1 LAGSRYFVGSIQQ
14 QKYLTSQIFSSTN
27 MHMCMTEYCQNLI
40 FAVEQRFPHYFFI
53 ITPVSRYLYV
63 LLFENQVSL
72 SYPRQNVGLPQHK
85 QLNWFFTNGKYLQ
98 KDEIPLHVHQ
108 WTGRS
113 ICKLKMNGLNFEDE
127 CFSLAGWFRGSS
139 LVVAFLP
146 GFPATLGALPRI
158 L

>member
-1 LAGSRYFVGSIQQ
+1 
-14 QKYLTSQIFSSTN
+14 
-27 MHMCMTEYCQNLI
+27 MCMTEYCQNLI

-63 LLFENQVSL
+63 LLFEYQVSL

-127 CFSLAGWFRGSS
+127 CFSLAGSEE
-139 LVVAFLP
+139 VVWLWLFCRDSPRL
-146 GFPATLGALPRI
+146 LGRCLEYREVPLMKKMSVVDINIFSAYLKRCI
-158 L
+158 EIQ